1 MRNSALVLLMCA
13 MFTAPLMKAD
23 SILLTN
29 DYGTGLANIPA
40 YYVGGCISGA
50 STCSGVDGYPYT
62 VGSNTIPSGNI
73 YISDPS
79 GNVSDRISFTLS
91 APSSCSPTPPGG
103 CGTEL
108 TNVQFNF
115 ATGLDQTGTPTT
127 CLSVG
132 GCAFIYDGSIQTLG
146 TVTWA
151 PGLFTP
157 SPGFSTTLEYQSL
170 IGTALTATLTN
181 FQGGPHTNPVLLP
194 SGAPVGS
201 VSGTIGAFGTED
213 YYSFNWAG
221 GAFSATI
228 SLVGTPAPP
237 AGASYLFSEGMGS
250 CTSGASATLN
260 AADSFTGNISI
271 ANLAAGTYCIGLA
284 ANNPADPMY
293 QVVFDT
299 PVLGDT
305 PEPSTFML
313 LAAGLGIGA
322 LRLRSRT
329 R

>member
-1 MRNSALVLLMCA
+1 MRSFALVLLVGA
-13 MFTAPLMKAD
+13 MFTVPMMKAD

-29 DYGTGLANIPA
+29 DYGIGLANIPA

-79 GNVSDRISFTLS
+79 GNVSDRISFTTS

-103 CGTEL
+103 CGSQFTD
-108 TNVQFNF
+108 VQFSY
-115 ATGLDQTGTPTT
+115 ATGLDMTGTPTT

-132 GCAFIYDGSIQTLG
+132 GCAFIYNGSIQTLG

-151 PGLFTP
+151 PGYFTP

-170 IGTALTATLTN
+170 IGTGLTATLTN
-181 FQGGPHTNPVLLP
+181 FQGGSHTNPVLLP
-194 SGAPVGS
+194 NGAPVGS
-201 VSGTIGAFGTED
+201 VSGSIGAYGTED
-213 YYSFNWAG
+213 YYSFRWAG
-221 GAFSATI
+221 GDFSATTSI
-228 SLVGTPAPP
+228 LGTPPT
-237 AGASYLFSEGMGS
+237 GASYLFSEGAGS

-260 AADSFTGNISI
+260 AADSFTGTISVPG
-271 ANLAAGTYCIGLA
+271 LAAGTYCIGVA

-293 QVVFDT
+293 SVVFNT

-305 PEPSTFML
+305 PEPSTFVL
-313 LAAGLGIGA
+313 LAAGLGMGV
-322 LRLRSRT
+322 LKLKRLKS
-329 R
+329 